1 MSEVRESRFVAGWY
15 LETVLRA
22 GFTVDADPALMT
34 GNAAGLTAVNVVII
48 LSTHRISTIS
58 LSFTLTLPHSTPNI
72 NPLPNLRFLG
82 VGKKFCSC
90 QCSHYPVD
98 TKQISHLLYLP
109 YPLPLY
115 LSIPCQPLVPFGGG
129 GCDGREERTLCGI
142 KCFYVPKFKVMNKAF
157 KIWLKIDYQISNS
170 SL

>member
-115 LSIPCQPLVPFGGG
+115 LSIPCQPLVPFREGGG
-129 GCDGREERTLCGI
+129 GVCVFVMVGKKGLCAGLSVFMSQNSKLWI
-142 KCFYVPKFKVMNKAF
+142 KLSKFG
-157 KIWLKIDYQISNS
+157 
-170 SL
+170 